1 MISQAPKIT
10 AGIENGTNQKKI
22 FQLIA
27 FLNTAIL
34 EAELENVPM
43 VNANGITGEGKIKF
57 KMGIKIKLAPPP
69 EMALIQKAIIVAR
82 NNRDIFKIIFFIR

>member
-1 MISQAPKIT
+1 MINQAPRIT

-22 FQLIA
+22 FQLIF

-34 EAELENVPM
+34 EAELEKVPI
-43 VNANGITGEGKIKF
+43 VNANGITEEGKIKF
-57 KMGIKIKLAPPP
+57 NIGIKIKLAPPP

-82 NNRDIFKIIFFIR
+82 NNRDIIEIIFFVR